1 MSDSATPLQ
10 HTRLPCPSLSPL
22 VCSNACPLS
31 QWCHPTISS
40 SVALFSSSV
49 APFSSSPQSFPASG
63 SFQQLNWGF
72 TMEFVSPVSTENQA
86 VCYLSSVLPRAP
98 VGIFELS
105 VVNPEEPQASSFIT
119 WTFFPLYRPSDR
131 PHSYP
136 FLSASAVAA
145 AAKSLQ
151 SCPLLALL

>member
-1 MSDSATPLQ
+1 MSSSLWFHGLQ
-10 HTRLPCPSLSPL
+10 HARPPCPSPAPR
-22 VCSNACPLS
+22 VYSNSCPLS
-31 QWCHPTISS
+31 RWCHSTISS
-40 SVALFSSSV
+40 SLV
-49 APFSSSPQSFPASG
+49 PFSSSPQSFPASG